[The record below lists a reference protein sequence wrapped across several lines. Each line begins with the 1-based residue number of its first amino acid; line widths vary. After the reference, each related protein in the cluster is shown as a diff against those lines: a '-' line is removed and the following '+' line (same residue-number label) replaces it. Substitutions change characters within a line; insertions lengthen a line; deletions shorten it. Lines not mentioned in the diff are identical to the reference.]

1 MKKSIVQIEDF
12 ESFAQTL
19 EYKGLPVSDK
29 KADSLNVKYK
39 GETLTVYKTKK
50 GYKVAPKIS
59 WAVFIILWLISLVI
73 LRKNIIQALAGGG
86 ATSYVIGTMVGL
98 LIGSLGLT
106 AAMLYVF
113 GGIYNA
119 TKKKVVSSFCDE
131 IMRSE

>member
-1 MKKSIVQIEDF
+1 MSKMYFLIDDF
-12 ESFAQTL
+12 EWFAQIL
-19 EYKGLPVSDK
+19 ESKGLPVSDK

-59 WAVFIILWLISLVI
+59 WAAFIILWLISLVL
-73 LRKNIIQALAGGG
+73 LRKNIIQALVGGG
-86 ATSYVIGTMVGL
+86 DTPYVIGTMVGL
-98 LIGSLGLT
+98 LIGSLGLA

-119 TKKKVVSSFCDE
+119 TKKKVVSDFCDE
-131 IMRSE
+131 FKV